1 MNLRKDAAYAASQLS
16 VAVREITKII
26 GSGQVGTVGVISPKP
41 NLINVVPGEVYM
53 TVDLRN
59 IDEKKL
65 KKAEDLLKQKIE
77 HICLAEK
84 VNVETEQLV
93 RFKPVNFDKR
103 ISNIIANIS
112 DEKGL
117 QCTRLNSGAGHDAQM
132 MARIC
137 PTSMIFVPSKDGIS
151 HNPREYTSKEHLN
164 YGLQILYETINRI
177 DSNLLD

>member
-1 MNLRKDAAYAASQLS
+1 M
-16 VAVREITKII
+16 
-26 GSGQVGTVGVISPKP
+26 
-41 NLINVVPGEVYM
+41 
-53 TVDLRN
+53 
-59 IDEKKL
+59 
-65 KKAEDLLKQKIE
+65 KQKIE

-103 ISNIIANIS
+103 ISNIIANIA

-137 PTSMIFVPSKDGIS
+137 PTSMVFVPSKRW
-151 HNPREYTSKEHLN
+151 HQP
-164 YGLQILYETINRI
+164 QPQRI
-177 DSNLLD
+177 YIKGTFKLRITNTL

>member
-1 MNLRKDAAYAASQLS
+1 MGQGPQGIFRLDQLGCRTRGELRQESATFTQL
-16 VAVREITKII
+16 
-26 GSGQVGTVGVISPKP
+26 
-41 NLINVVPGEVYM
+41 
-53 TVDLRN
+53 
-59 IDEKKL
+59 
-65 KKAEDLLKQKIE
+65 
-77 HICLAEK
+77 
-84 VNVETEQLV
+84 
-93 RFKPVNFDKR
+93 DKR
-103 ISNIIANIS
+103 ISNIIANIA